1 MADKKL
7 IYEIIFDLKQ
17 KGIEGLN
24 TVRKEAVQL
33 EIQFEDVGA
42 AAAKMLDTMP
52 AQAEKAAVVGKAVE
66 NIGTE
71 IDEVAAKGKR
81 MTDAL
86 SQPKGVANINAHR
99 QSFNGL
105 NMSINQVVRELP
117 AATMGMNMFF
127 LAISNNLPILAD
139 NLKAASI
146 EAKALKDAGQQSV
159 PVWKQVLKGFLSW
172 QTALVMGVTVLS
184 MYGKDILK
192 FAGNLLTLDSAAAAS
207 RRSLEQVNKFSKS
220 FNAELVSELSNLR
233 YVYQALTMTSEGTMA
248 RKSAIED
255 LNKKYKDYMP
265 YLLSEKSTLSEID
278 TVYKAINTSLREQ
291 VALKTKNAV
300 VDDIQKEAQK
310 EQEKAIGKLEEG
322 LRKQGIGE
330 SLAEKIII
338 DLVQSVPKFKDSGV
352 KLGKAVTDA
361 YTNASIIAPSIN
373 INASG
378 IGTGINDFVK
388 SFYEADDAISKV
400 EKRLRLML
408 GITDEINSIGEV
420 VVTPP
425 KKKLKNSKKKKES
438 FKLEDLT
445 QDTIADIREQ
455 MQKKL
460 DKVKEAP
467 ITIYTPVQIDAAVE
481 KVDLKGSIEEKQRLL
496 EATQVA
502 MSETTNSDLRKIYKK
517 RVKSLEESLE
527 EMQTGVKKTMV
538 NIKQDIESL
547 VSGSIVSTFEVL
559 GETLGGG
566 GLESF
571 QDYLISMMDLLK
583 QFGAALV
590 AAGVAKI
597 AFDNLLWSGPGAII
611 AGGALIV
618 AASAASAAL
627 RATKMADGGVVS
639 GPTFA
644 MVGEYPGAQNNPE
657 VVAPLNKLKKM
668 IEPKNSNMSGEVNF
682 VINGYTLQGVLNKI
696 NKKINRVR

>member
-33 EIQFEDVGA
+33 EIQFEDVGEA
-42 AAAKMLDTMP
+42 ASKILETLP

-86 SQPKGVANINAHR
+86 SQPKGVANINANR
-99 QSFNGL
+99 QAYNGL

-117 AATMGMNMFF
+117 SATLGMNMFF
-127 LAISNNLPILAD
+127 LAISNNLPIFAD

-146 EAKALKDAGQQSV
+146 EAKALRDAGQQSV
-159 PVWKQVLKGFLSW
+159 PVWRQVLKGFLSW
-172 QTALVMGVTVLS
+172 QTALVLGVTILS
-184 MYGKDILK
+184 MYGKDIIK
-192 FAGNLLTLDSAAAAS
+192 FVGNLFTFSNATDAS
-207 RRSLEQVNKFSKS
+207 RKSLEQLNKFSKT
-220 FNAELVSELSNLR
+220 FNSQLVTELSNLR

-248 RKSAIED
+248 RKAAIED
-255 LNKKYKDYMP
+255 LNKKYGEYMP

-278 TVYKAINTSLREQ
+278 SVYRSINTNLRQ
-291 VALKTKNAV
+291 KIALETKDAV
-300 VDDIQKEAQK
+300 VGDIQKEAQK
-310 EQEKAIGKLEEG
+310 EQYKAMGRLEEG
-322 LRKQGIGE
+322 LQKQGIGQAL
-330 SLAEKIII
+330 SEKIIA
-338 DLVQSVPKFKDSGV
+338 DLILSLPKMKEAGV
-352 KLGKAVTDA
+352 KLNDAVISS
-361 YTNASIIAPSIN
+361 YKNAEILAPKLN
-373 INASG
+373 ISASG
-378 IGTGINDFVK
+378 VDKGIYQFAK
-388 SFYEADDAISKV
+388 SFYEADDAVSKV

-420 VVTPP
+420 VVTAPD
-425 KKKLKNSKKKKES
+425 KLKDKKVKGES

-445 QDTIADIREQ
+445 RSTIDDIRQQ
-455 MQKKL
+455 MQSQL
-460 DKVKEAP
+460 DKIKEAP
-467 ITIYTPVQIDAAVE
+467 LTIYAPVKIEPEVE
-481 KVDLKGSIEEKQRLL
+481 KADIKGSIEEKQRLL

-502 MSETTNSDLRKIYKK
+502 MSEATSSDLRSIYRK
-517 RVKSLEESLE
+517 RVKSLEDSLDQ
-527 EMQTGVKKTMV
+527 MRTGVNKTMID
-538 NIKQDIESL
+538 IKQDIEQ
-547 VSGSIVSTFEVL
+547 VVTGSIVSTFEVL

-571 QDYLISMMDLLK
+571 QDYLLSMMDLLK

-590 AAGVAKI
+590 AAGIAKI

-657 VVAPLNKLKKM
+657 VVAPLNKLKQM
-668 IEPKNSNMSGEVNF
+668 IKPEGGSAGGGEVVF
-682 VINGYTLQGVLNKI
+682 RIKGYELEGLLNKI
-696 NKKINRVR
+696 KNKNDRVR

>member
-1 MADKKL
+1 
-7 IYEIIFDLKQ
+7 
-17 KGIEGLN
+17 
-24 TVRKEAVQL
+24 
-33 EIQFEDVGA
+33 
-42 AAAKMLDTMP
+42 
-52 AQAEKAAVVGKAVE
+52 
-66 NIGTE
+66 
-71 IDEVAAKGKR
+71 
-81 MTDAL
+81 
-86 SQPKGVANINAHR
+86 
-99 QSFNGL
+99 
-105 NMSINQVVRELP
+105 
-117 AATMGMNMFF
+117 
-127 LAISNNLPILAD
+127 
-139 NLKAASI
+139 
-146 EAKALKDAGQQSV
+146 
-159 PVWKQVLKGFLSW
+159 
-172 QTALVMGVTVLS
+172 
-184 MYGKDILK
+184 
-192 FAGNLLTLDSAAAAS
+192 
-207 RRSLEQVNKFSKS
+207 
-220 FNAELVSELSNLR
+220 
-233 YVYQALTMTSEGTMA
+233 
-248 RKSAIED
+248 
-255 LNKKYKDYMP
+255 MP